1 MFTLLGFVAGVVLLP
16 LVIELYCLAI
26 VGLYNITHL

>member
-1 MFTLLGFVAGVVLLP
+1 MFALLVFVAGVVLLP